1 MMRRVVISLFFSL
14 LSVLV
19 SAQSHRRLVVTAG
32 DAATMDFDPVT
43 GRYRAGSLTA
53 VARFVETWQAE
64 LGEASVFAVDIP
76 RRKMPLGDAVYAAL
90 VDSTLRP
97 RVMQAAGYL
106 SAAAGDSLAAQFG
119 VTPAAVDSLGE
130 HEWLVADRYEIDGH
144 TAVRVRRYDFSDIRP
159 SKSLKERFAADEKRM
174 RRFFL
179 ELVAKLDTAIT
190 TRDGFFGPSAFADLF
205 HRFQLSSA
213 PGADVS
219 FFAPPAMDVTLP
231 AGDLSL
237 SDILPLFRFDNRLV
251 VVRLPGRRLKEWIE
265 KIFGMRFFRI
275 AGPQSDLVRLK
286 VPYYL
291 HDDVAGLRFR
301 VDLTARPGHRVT
313 IYETEC
319 GEPFDPDRTYTLVL
333 NSFRARELQN
343 EGWPVT
349 VVAEDY
355 RVALAAWLT
364 AQETLSP
371 RARDNWS
378 AGPERWVRAIA
389 VRERRTIFSEK

>member
-1 MMRRVVISLFFSL
+1 MRRIVISLFFGL
-14 LSVLV
+14 LGTLA
-19 SAQSHRRLVVTAG
+19 SAQSHRRLVVTSG
-32 DAATMDFDPVT
+32 DAAAMDIDPVT
-43 GRYRAGSLTA
+43 GRYRAGSLVA
-53 VARFVETWQAE
+53 VARFVETWRAE

-90 VDSTLRP
+90 ADSTLRP
-97 RVMQAAGYL
+97 RMMQAAGYI
-106 SAAAGDSLAAQFG
+106 AAAGDSLAAQFG

-130 HEWLVADRYEIDGH
+130 HEWLVADRYDVEGRV
-144 TAVRVRRYDFSDIRP
+144 ALRVRRYDFSDIRP
-159 SKSLKERFAADEKRM
+159 SKSQKERFTADEKRM
-174 RRFFL
+174 RRLFS
-179 ELVAKLDTAIT
+179 EPVATLDTAVT

-205 HRFQLSSA
+205 HRFQLSAA

-237 SDILPLFRFDNRLV
+237 SDVLPLFRFDNRLV
-251 VVRLPGRRLKEWIE
+251 TVRLPGRRLKEWIE

-275 AGPQSDLVRLK
+275 SGPQSDLVRLR

-301 VDLTARPGHRVT
+301 VDLTARAGHRVT
-313 IYETEC
+313 IYETER
-319 GEPFDPDRTYTLVL
+319 GEPFDPARTYTLVL

-355 RVALAAWLT
+355 RVALASWLT

-378 AGPERWVRAIA
+378 AGPERWARAIA
-389 VRERRTIFSEK
+389 ARERQTIFLAQ